1 VTARAPRDEAAT
13 PPADD
18 AKGAAPSAASEASE
32 TPDPRARWRAWG
44 LTAALVL
51 GTLLGRAIVEGSI
64 CVRRSDDALAR
75 GEVDAAVAYAMRATK
90 WYVPFAPHVEAGY
103 ERLRTIARR
112 AEAAGDADGA
122 LIAWQAIRA
131 GARGTRSLWTPFADR
146 LAEADEHIATLLGSK
161 PPPGVDRDKPREQR
175 VREHLELLA
184 TAAAPAPL
192 AVVALYLGLA
202 AWLYGAHRA
211 LSAFSARARAARL
224 VWTGALV
231 AAAGLAVFLFAL
243 ARA

>member
-1 VTARAPRDEAAT
+1 V
-13 PPADD
+13 
-18 AKGAAPSAASEASE
+18 
-32 TPDPRARWRAWG
+32 
-44 LTAALVL
+44 ALVL
-51 GTLLGRAIVEGSI
+51 GTLLGRAMVEGSI
-64 CVRRSDDALAR
+64 CVRRSDEALAR

-103 ERLRTIARR
+103 ERLRTLARK
-112 AEAAGDADGA
+112 AEAAGDGDGA

-131 GARGTRSLWTPFADR
+131 GARGTRSLWTPFSDR
-146 LAEADEHIATLLGSK
+146 LAEADEHIATLLASK
-161 PPPGVDRDKPREQR
+161 PPPGVDKDKPREQR

-184 TAAAPAPL
+184 TSAAPAPA

-211 LSAFSARARAARL
+211 LSAFSTRARAARL
-224 VWTGALV
+224 AWTGAAIAAVGLV
-231 AAAGLAVFLFAL
+231 VFLFAL